1 MSGLSYEV
9 PPLSRRSI
17 RQIVHK
23 LRQIACELEG
33 RLNDV
38 PYFNIVRFMDL
49 TLAKH
54 FDGYTLEVLSVEDMR
69 SQHGEAHAMTF
80 PTDQLIQVRQDI
92 WERAEAG
99 YGRDRLTLAH
109 ELGHLFLHCKQGYA
123 RKLADST
130 VKTYRQSEWQADA
143 FGGELLVAANFIQKC
158 ASASDVARLFGV
170 SDMAAATQWRVF
182 QRDGLI

>member
-9 PPLSRRSI
+9 PPLSRKNIRSLA
-17 RQIVHK
+17 HK

-33 RLNDV
+33 RTRDA
-38 PYFNIVRFMDL
+38 PYFDIARFMDV

-54 FDGYTLEVLSVEDMR
+54 FDGYSLEVLLIEEMR

-80 PTDQLIQVRQDI
+80 PAEQLIQVRQDI

-99 YGRDRLTLAH
+99 CGRDRLTLGH
-109 ELGHLFLHCKQGYA
+109 ELGHLLLHGKEGYA
-123 RKLADST
+123 RKMADST

-143 FGGELLVAANFIQKC
+143 FGGELLVAANFIQECK
-158 ASASDVARLFGV
+158 SAVDVARLFGV
-170 SDMAAATQWRVF
+170 SDMAAATQWRAF
-182 QRDGLI
+182 QREGLV